1 MLDIEPKTARR
12 KSVQDTVN
20 VLLGCGDDVGAMK
33 QAVDNLYRVFRSISA
48 VGIDD
53 QNTPDLFLPSGKA
66 ISPEKAAHCLLEMKR
81 TAIFIRGIYKAI
93 NLCVANQNKRPVK
106 ILYVGTGPYATLVVP
121 LLTLFTCEEVQVD
134 LVEVNRKSILSAL
147 DVFKELELYAFVD
160 RVFFADAAELRLEES
175 YDIVVAE
182 VMQAALK
189 KEPQVAVMRNLIE
202 QLGTKVIFIPEKIDL
217 SATLVTGD
225 EPSPKNNWSANNQ
238 TISLGKIFTLDKF
251 RTQPRFLKNSLE
263 LPANLKENNLL
274 YIDTA
279 IRVFG
284 DEKLA
289 CSDCSLTMPVK
300 VCRFKKTD
308 SSEISFWYESGWVPG
323 VRCRLGDEG
332 SVYEALDGRDHRT
345 GSISKTLF
353 L

>member
-1 MLDIEPKTARR
+1 
-12 KSVQDTVN
+12 
-20 VLLGCGDDVGAMK
+20 MK
-33 QAVDNLYRVFRSISA
+33 QAVDDLYHVFRNISA
-48 VGIDD
+48 IGIDD

-81 TAIFIRGIYKAI
+81 TAVFIRGIYQAI
-93 NLCVANQNKRPVK
+93 NHCLANGNETPVK

-121 LLTLFTCEEVQVD
+121 LLTLFTCEQVQVD
-134 LVEVNRKSILSAL
+134 LVEVNEISFNSVL
-147 DVFKELELYAFVD
+147 DVFNELELFPFVD
-160 RVFFADAAELRLEES
+160 RAFFTDAAELKLEES

-202 QLGTKVIFIPEKIDL
+202 QLGTKTIFIPEKIEL

-225 EPSPKNNWSANNQ
+225 EPSPENNWSANNQ

-251 RTQPRFLKNSLE
+251 RTQTRFLKNSLE
-263 LPANLKENNLL
+263 LPRNLKENNQL

-289 CSDCSLTMPVK
+289 GSDCSLTLPVK
-300 VCRFKKTD
+300 VCRFRKTD
-308 SSEISFWYESGWVPG
+308 SGEITFWYESGRVPG
-323 VRCRLGDEG
+323 VRCRLGDTG
-332 SVYEALDGRDHRT
+332 HVFEALGGRDSLYPKH
-345 GSISKTLF
+345 L
-353 L
+353 